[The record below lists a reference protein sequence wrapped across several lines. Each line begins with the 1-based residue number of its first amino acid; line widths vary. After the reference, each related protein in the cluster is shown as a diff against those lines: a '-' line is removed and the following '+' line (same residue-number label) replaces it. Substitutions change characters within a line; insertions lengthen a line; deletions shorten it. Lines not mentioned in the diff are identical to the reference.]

1 MWAVIKFEKKKLSF
15 LKEDLKKKLGDNCKF
30 YLPKL
35 VFKNFKQKKLVIKEF
50 NLLGDYIS
58 VFMKN

>member
-35 VFKNFKQKKLVIKEF
+35 VLKILSKK
-50 NLLGDYIS
+50 IS
-58 VFMKN
+58 NQRV